1 MKCNCAGASRYGV
14 IPISLTVFAML
25 AVIGSFG
32 SWGAGRADDF
42 VNKCIDNVKITDHPQ
57 SIDIV
62 IQGNQML
69 THTSVRQISPM
80 GLILYFSKTCLNAT
94 QTFFTPPNPVIQSVS
109 ASQIADTSKIEIYLK
124 KDAFYEIRRE
134 GNGLRVTFSKT
145 ATMPAAST
153 EPEPLPS
160 YTSEPSPA
168 SVPSSVPAFTPE
180 SVSRNISGGS
190 NQLQSVYAAKFGE
203 SLKVFVGASSML
215 TNYRSFIIDSPP
227 RIVFDIFNIQSPY
240 SGEKVI
246 PVNTKWVS
254 QIRYYNYSDRVRV
267 ILETQKVYLS
277 AFQGTPVENGLLI
290 QMGDGVVAAPEAR
303 QPAPSEKPEAV
314 PVSGNIRLQSVY
326 ATQLDKGM
334 LVTVRGSGPI
344 RIYKT
349 SVTNEPPRIIVDMS
363 GVESPHE
370 GENFFPVD
378 TQWVKTVRHQRTPD
392 GVQLIIE
399 TREPWLSE
407 FSAHTDKNGLVV
419 HIGTGQGIADTGM
432 RFAAPS
438 PPPPPLPSPAPAP
451 ASPVSSSGSAVPSAD
466 STKPAQV
473 DRIEFLSGDAG
484 KSVLLLGMTRQVQYE
499 ILKSGDKGLE
509 VKLFNTGLPERHAR
523 PIITDRFE
531 SAVDQISPVRKPD
544 MKNTAL
550 FNIRL
555 RESVPY
561 FVEQEGGNL
570 RIHFEASS
578 ISPKPIAAIPT
589 VSVSGTPAASTA
601 TPVSASAAPPASA
614 STAPPASPAPG
625 GRGLEGIAALSPD
638 TSMKIP
644 GTSPAPPDDMTDVN
658 TGFSVDEVPQ
668 YTGEKI
674 ALDFYETDIKN
685 VFRILREISGRNF
698 AVDKDVSGKVTLTLA
713 EPVPWDHVLDL
724 ILKMNQLGKT
734 AEGNIIRVATR
745 KTLDDEEK
753 LRQEKRTAELTLRDQ
768 QKQMEPLVT
777 EYIPVNY
784 SKAQAEIAPHIEKIL
799 TKDRGSVSVDER
811 TNMIIM
817 TDTADKI
824 KQGKDLI
831 RKLDRVT
838 PQVIIEARIV
848 EASQSFSR
856 LVGTQWEMAIG
867 VQEIGDDG
875 AADVTGVT
883 DAVADM
889 ISDRVGVG
897 KQKGYNEL
905 GGTYGFNTAMNF
917 PIGDNY
923 GSFGFNF
930 VRVAGTPLLLNAK
943 LQAMESQ
950 GEGKIVSAPKIVT
963 LDNKKAVIRQGLSYP
978 YQTVEDGEVSLQFK
992 DVDLLLEVTPHVT
1005 PDNRIS
1011 MTINITKNDLGAVIS
1026 GEQSFTTKEAQTEL
1040 LVNDGDTVVIG
1051 GIIKTTDRQ
1060 STTGI
1065 PGLSKIPI
1073 LGWFFKKEDKSVDK
1087 EELLIFI
1094 TPRIV
1099 QLEQRTAQF

>member
-1 MKCNCAGASRYGV
+1 MKCNCAGTSRYGV
-14 IPISLTVFAML
+14 IPISLTVFMML
-25 AVIGSFG
+25 AVICAWVSP
-32 SWGAGRADDF
+32 GRADD
-42 VNKCIDNVKITDHPQ
+42 VLGKYIENVKITDHPQ
-57 SIDIV
+57 SIDIL
-62 IQGNQML
+62 IQGNQTL
-69 THTSVRQISPM
+69 TYTSVRQISPM
-80 GLILYFSKTCLNAT
+80 GLILYFSKTRLNAT
-94 QTFFTPPNPVIQSVS
+94 ETFFTPPNPVLQSVS
-109 ASQIADTSKIEIYLK
+109 ASQIVDTSKIEIYLK

-134 GNGLRVTFSKT
+134 GSGMRVSFSKT
-145 ATMPAAST
+145 ATMPAASPS
-153 EPEPLPS
+153 PEPLPS
-160 YTSEPSPA
+160 YTAESAPVSVSSPA
-168 SVPSSVPAFTPE
+168 PAFTAEP
-180 SVSRNISGGS
+180 VSRAVSGV
-190 NQLQSVYAAKFGE
+190 NQLQSVYAAKFGD
-203 SLKVFVGASSML
+203 SLKVFVGASSMI

-267 ILETQKVYLS
+267 ILETQAAYLS
-277 AFQGTPVENGLLI
+277 GFQGIPVENGLLI
-290 QMGDGVVAAPEAR
+290 QMGEGIVAAPNDR
-303 QPAPSEKPEAV
+303 QPAPAETVDAGS
-314 PVSGNIRLQSVY
+314 VSGAVRLQSVY

-344 RIYKT
+344 SSYKT

-363 GVESPHE
+363 GVESPYE
-370 GENFFPVD
+370 GENSFPVD
-378 TQWVKTVRHQRTPD
+378 TQWVKNVRHQRTAD
-392 GVQLIIE
+392 GVQLTIE
-399 TREPWLSE
+399 TREPWLSA
-407 FSAHTDKNGLVV
+407 FSAHPDKNGLVV

-432 RFAAPS
+432 RFTASS
-438 PPPPPLPSPAPAP
+438 PPPQPRTSATV
-451 ASPVSSSGSAVPSAD
+451 PVDSS
-466 STKPAQV
+466 KPAKV
-473 DRIEFLSGDAG
+473 EKIDFLSMDAG
-484 KSVLLLGMTRQVQYE
+484 KSLLVVGTDRPVQYE
-499 ILKSGDKGLE
+499 VMESGDRKLE
-509 VKLFNTGLPERHAR
+509 LKLFNTGLPDRHVR
-523 PIITDRFE
+523 PLITDRFE
-531 SAVDQISPVRKPD
+531 SAVDQINPVRKAD

-550 FNIRL
+550 FAIQL

-570 RIHFEASS
+570 KIHFEASS
-578 ISPKPIAAIPT
+578 ISPKPVTSIPT
-589 VSVSGTPAASTA
+589 IAVSP
-601 TPVSASAAPPASA
+601 APPASSA
-614 STAPPASPAPG
+614 PAAAALPPAASVSATPPVSDG
-625 GRGLEGIAALSPD
+625 TAALSPD
-638 TSMKIP
+638 AGLKTPDPTS
-644 GTSPAPPDDMTDVN
+644 APTEGMTDAD
-658 TGFSVDEVPQ
+658 TGFSVDEVPE

-698 AVDKDVSGKVTLTLA
+698 AVDKDVTGKVTLTLA
-713 EPVPWDHVLDL
+713 EPVPWDQVLDL

-734 AEGNIIRVATR
+734 AEGNIIRIATR

-753 LRQEKRTAELTLRDQ
+753 MRQDKRTAELTLRDQ
-768 QKQMEPLVT
+768 QKQMEPLIT

-784 SKAQAEIAPHIEKIL
+784 SKAKAEIAPHIEKIL
-799 TKDRGSVSVDER
+799 TKDRGSVSVDDR
-811 TNMIIM
+811 TNMIIL
-817 TDTADKI
+817 TDTADRI

-848 EASQSFSR
+848 EASESFSR
-856 LVGTQWEMAIG
+856 KVGTQWEMAIG
-867 VQEIGDDG
+867 VQSVGTTDEEADGDV
-875 AADVTGVT
+875 AAGVTGLT
-883 DAVADM
+883 DEVAEM
-889 ISDRVGVG
+889 IAERVGVG
-897 KQKGYNEL
+897 RQKGYNEL

-917 PIGDNY
+917 PVAADDY

-963 LDNKKAVIRQGLSYP
+963 LDNKKAVIRQGVAWP
-978 YQTVEDGEVSLQFK
+978 YQTVEDGEVSLNFK

-1005 PDNRIS
+1005 PDNRIA
-1011 MTINITKNDLGAVIS
+1011 MTINITKNDIGDMIE
-1026 GEQSFTTKEAQTEL
+1026 GQQSFNTKEAQTEL

-1051 GIIKTTDRQ
+1051 GIIKTTQTD

-1065 PGLSKIPI
+1065 PGLAKIPI
-1073 LGWFFKKEDKSVDK
+1073 LGWLFKKAEKTERK

>member
-1 MKCNCAGASRYGV
+1 MKCNCAGTSRYGV
-14 IPISLTVFAML
+14 IPISLTVFMML
-25 AVIGSFG
+25 AVIC
-32 SWGAGRADDF
+32 AGGTSGLADDTL
-42 VNKCIDNVKITDHPQ
+42 NKYIENVRITDHPQ
-57 SIDIV
+57 SIDIL
-62 IQGNQML
+62 IQGNQAL
-69 THTSVRQISPM
+69 TYTSVRQISPM
-80 GLILYFSKTCLNAT
+80 GLILYFSKTRLNAT
-94 QTFFTPPNPVIQSVS
+94 ETFFTPPNPVLQSVS
-109 ASQIADTSKIEIYLK
+109 ASQIVDTSKIEIYLK

-134 GNGLRVTFSKT
+134 GTGLRVSFSKT
-145 ATMPAAST
+145 AAMPAASPG
-153 EPEPLPS
+153 PEALPS
-160 YTSEPSPA
+160 PSYIPEHSPA
-168 SVPSSVPAFTPE
+168 PVSYPTSPAAPASR
-180 SVSRNISGGS
+180 SVSGA
-190 NQLQSVYAAKFGE
+190 NQLQSVYAAKFGD
-203 SLKVFVGASSML
+203 SLKVFVGASTMI

-267 ILETQKVYLS
+267 ILETQTAYLS
-277 AFQGTPVENGLLI
+277 AFQGIPVENGLLI
-290 QMGDGVVAAPEAR
+290 QMGEGIVAAPADR
-303 QPAPSEKPEAV
+303 QPGPAETAAAV
-314 PVSGNIRLQSVY
+314 PPVSGSVRLQSVY

-334 LVTVRGSGPI
+334 LVTVRGSGSI
-344 RIYKT
+344 STYKT
-349 SVTNEPPRIIVDMS
+349 SVTNEPPQIIVDMS
-363 GVESPHE
+363 GVESPYE
-370 GENFFPVD
+370 GENSFPVD
-378 TQWVKTVRHQRTPD
+378 TQWVKSVRHQRTPG

-399 TREPWLSE
+399 TREPWLSA
-407 FSAHTDKNGLVV
+407 FSAHPDKNGLVV

-432 RFAAPS
+432 RFTAS
-438 PPPPPLPSPAPAP
+438 PPPAPAP
-451 ASPVSSSGSAVPSAD
+451 TSPPVDYSK
-466 STKPAQV
+466 TAQV
-473 DRIEFLSGDAG
+473 EKIDFLGMDAG
-484 KSVLLLGMTRQVQYE
+484 KSMLVVGTTRPVQYE
-499 ILKSGDKGLE
+499 VMESGDRKLE
-509 VKLFNTGLPERHAR
+509 LKLFNTGLPDHHVR
-523 PIITDRFE
+523 PLITDRFE
-531 SAVDQISPVRKPD
+531 SAVDQIMPGRRAD
-544 MKNTAL
+544 GKNTAL
-550 FNIRL
+550 FAIQL

-570 RIHFEASS
+570 KIHFEASS
-578 ISPKPIAAIPT
+578 ISPKPIVAIPT
-589 VSVSGTPAASTA
+589 VPASSAPASPA
-601 TPVSASAAPPASA
+601 LISSAPPASA
-614 STAPPASPAPG
+614 PPSASDP
-625 GRGLEGIAALSPD
+625 IAALRPD
-638 TSMKIP
+638 TDLKTP
-644 GTSPAPPDDMTDVN
+644 GLSPAPPADMPEDMTDVN
-658 TGFSVDEVPQ
+658 TGFSVDEVPE

-698 AVDKDVSGKVTLTLA
+698 AVDKDVTGKVTLTLA
-713 EPVPWDHVLDL
+713 EPVPWDQVLDL

-734 AEGNIIRVATR
+734 AEGNIIRIATR

-768 QKQMEPLVT
+768 QKQMEPLIT

-784 SKAQAEIAPHIEKIL
+784 SKAKSEIAPHIEKIL
-799 TKDRGSVSVDER
+799 TKDRGSVSVDDR

-817 TDTADKI
+817 TDTADRI

-848 EASQSFSR
+848 EASESFSR
-856 LVGTQWEMAIG
+856 VLGTQWEMAIG
-867 VQEIGDDG
+867 VQQVGTTEE
-875 AADVTGVT
+875 AADGDVAAGVTGLT
-883 DAVADM
+883 DAVAEM
-889 ISDRVGVG
+889 IEDRVGVG
-897 KQKGYNEL
+897 RQKGYKEL

-917 PIGDNY
+917 PVATDNY
-923 GSFGFNF
+923 GSFGFSF
-930 VRVAGTPLLLNAK
+930 TRVAGTPLLLNAK

-950 GEGKIVSAPKIVT
+950 GEGKIISAPKIVT
-963 LDNKKAVIRQGLSYP
+963 LDNKKAVIKQGLSYP
-978 YQTVEDGEVSLQFK
+978 YQTVEDGEVNLQFK

-1011 MTINITKNDLGAVIS
+1011 MTINITKNDLGEVIS

-1051 GIIKTTDRQ
+1051 GIIKTTQSD

-1073 LGWFFKKEDKSVDK
+1073 LGWLFKKAEKTERK